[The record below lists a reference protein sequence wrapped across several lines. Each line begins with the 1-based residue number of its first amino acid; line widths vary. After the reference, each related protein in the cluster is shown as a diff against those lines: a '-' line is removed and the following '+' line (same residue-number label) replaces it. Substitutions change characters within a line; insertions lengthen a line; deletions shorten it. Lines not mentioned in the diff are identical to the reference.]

1 MSIITPTW
9 ISFGTDV
16 DGFGLVSEAK
26 VLWMPIIA
34 KQSNINNLC
43 RDLPRFNLIPS
54 IFKI

>member
-9 ISFGTDV
+9 ISLGTGA

-26 VLWMPIIA
+26 ALWVLIMV
-34 KQSNINNLC
+34 KQSNINILY